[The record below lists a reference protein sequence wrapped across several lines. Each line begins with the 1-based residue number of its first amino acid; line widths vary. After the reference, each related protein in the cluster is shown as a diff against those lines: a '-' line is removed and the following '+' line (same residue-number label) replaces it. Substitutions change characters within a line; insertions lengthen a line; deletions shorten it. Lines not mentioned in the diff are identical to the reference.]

1 MKGMKIC
8 VIGAPSTGKS
18 VFARTLAAELTKQG
32 QSCELIA
39 EFASQY
45 IQQAG
50 APMAAWEQ
58 LVISVGQ
65 YQAEQNSARDL
76 VVTDAAAFATYIY
89 AQRSVPKLAKNDDWP
104 KYRQLLDVLRAMA
117 RTSVSSYD
125 IIFLLTHVFPPRKDG
140 VQKDAHLSRTDCQA
154 IGRDLASFLDSERAE
169 YHRFKANDTKAI
181 ETALGIVQQ
190 RALIQSPTA
199 EVSLVE

>member
-1 MKGMKIC
+1 MKIC

-18 VFARTLAAELTKQG
+18 VFARTIAAELTKQG
-32 QSCELIA
+32 LSCELIA

-50 APMAAWEQ
+50 APVAAWEQ

-65 YQAEQNSARDL
+65 YQAERNCARDL

-104 KYRQLLDVLRAMA
+104 KYRQLLDVLRNMGRA
-117 RTSVSSYD
+117 SVGSYD
-125 IIFLLTHVFPPRKDG
+125 VIFLLTHVFPPRNDG
-140 VQKDAHLSRTDCQA
+140 IRMSAHLSRKECQE

-169 YHRFKANDTKAI
+169 YHRLKANDAKAI

-190 RALIQSPTA
+190 RALIQSPTP
-199 EVSLVE
+199 EPSVME